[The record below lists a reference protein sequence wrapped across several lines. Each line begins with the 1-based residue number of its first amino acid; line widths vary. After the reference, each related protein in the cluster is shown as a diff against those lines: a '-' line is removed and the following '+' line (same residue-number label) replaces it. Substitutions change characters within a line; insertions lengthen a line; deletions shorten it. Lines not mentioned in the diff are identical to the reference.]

1 MGKATQD
8 LRNEHDAILHVFTFL
23 DKMLLASDGEKERD
37 LKFAKEL
44 VNFLSIFADQCHHG
58 KEEGVLFKEMETL
71 GVPNQGGPIG
81 VMLHEHVLGREL
93 ITSMREAL
101 QNNNLEKFK
110 LIAID
115 YRDLLQQHIQKENT
129 VLFMLADR
137 LISDEKQMELFKLFE
152 AHEENVIG
160 HGVHEQLHAQIH
172 DWETLYHM

>member
-1 MGKATQD
+1 MGKAIQD
-8 LRNEHDAILHVFTFL
+8 LRNEHDAILHVFTIL
-23 DKMLLASDGEKERD
+23 DKMLTASDSNKERD

-101 QNNNLEKFK
+101 QNNDLEKFK
-110 LIAID
+110 VIAVD

-129 VLFMLADR
+129 VLFPLADR
-137 LISDEKQMELFKLFE
+137 LIGDEKQMELFKLFE
-152 AHEENVIG
+152 AYEENVIG

-172 DWETLYHM
+172 DWESLYQM

>member
-1 MGKATQD
+1 MGKAIQD
-8 LRNEHDAILHVFTFL
+8 LRNEHDAILHVFTIL
-23 DKMLLASDGEKERD
+23 DKMLTASDSNKERD

-101 QNNNLEKFK
+101 QNNDLEKFK
-110 LIAID
+110 VIAVD

-129 VLFMLADR
+129 VLFPLADR
-137 LISDEKQMELFKLFE
+137 LIGDEKQMELFKLFE
-152 AHEENVIG
+152 AYEENVIG
-160 HGVHEQLHAQIH
+160 HGVHEQLHAPIH
-172 DWETLYHM
+172 DWESLYQM

>member
-81 VMLHEHVLGREL
+81 VMLHDHVLGREL

-101 QNNNLEKFK
+101 QNNDLEKFK
-110 LIAID
+110 VIAVD

>member
-101 QNNNLEKFK
+101 QNNDLEKFK
-110 LIAID
+110 VIAVD

-129 VLFMLADR
+129 VLFPLADR
-137 LISDEKQMELFKLFE
+137 LIGDEKQMELFKLFE
-152 AHEENVIG
+152 AYEENVIG

-172 DWETLYHM
+172 DWESLYQM

>member
-1 MGKATQD
+1 MGKAIQD
-8 LRNEHDAILHVFTFL
+8 LRNEHDAILHVFTIL
-23 DKMLLASDGEKERD
+23 DKMLTASDSNKERD

-101 QNNNLEKFK
+101 QNNDLEKFK
-110 LIAID
+110 VIAVD

-172 DWETLYHM
+172 DWESLYHM

>member
-1 MGKATQD
+1 
-8 LRNEHDAILHVFTFL
+8 
-23 DKMLLASDGEKERD
+23 
-37 LKFAKEL
+37 
-44 VNFLSIFADQCHHG
+44 
-58 KEEGVLFKEMETL
+58 
-71 GVPNQGGPIG
+71 
-81 VMLHEHVLGREL
+81 MLHEHVLGREL

-101 QNNNLEKFK
+101 QNNDLEKFK
-110 LIAID
+110 VIAVD

>member
-8 LRNEHDAILHVFTFL
+8 LRNEHDAILHVFTIL

-110 LIAID
+110 VIAVD

>member
-101 QNNNLEKFK
+101 QNNDLEKFK
-110 LIAID
+110 VIAVD

>member
-101 QNNNLEKFK
+101 QNKDLEKFK
-110 LIAID
+110 VIAVD

-137 LISDEKQMELFKLFE
+137 LISDEKQMELFMLFE